1 MTSKSKKNKSVE
13 RTKPDKSK
21 KVEPEIIQIKQPL
34 SRGNQNANSNKNT
47 QVVQI
52 IFPEDTEL
60 RKVKKKKK
68 GKSTATK
75 KREKEREELL
85 NELKQKLEEYDRLQE
100 QAQKLQIQIPEEL
113 GIKVINQGDLKTNDD
128 IANYISDVV
137 NKISRLQQ
145 LIQQS
150 QSSMSSMSSLG
161 GFNRLG
167 AGIINIPTQ
176 PASRPIITPPQPP
189 VPVIPPSKEEDP
201 LDPKKKEELDK
212 IAKELQDKLDSG
224 GGGYAPFV
232 PSQPPGSQEPIKDED
247 LVETKGVQFGNQ
259 RVDIR
264 APRGFVELYNRY
276 RRFLENVAFDTQRN
290 EIMEGIYHIPLD
302 QENDLFNERDGIVRD
317 YRLWF
322 NSLDRNLN
330 AYMLNP
336 SNKIEYE
343 MNRQLG
349 MDSQDRPQDIAK
361 RLFNEQGVK
370 YEEITGGNELPN
382 ITQRIQQGGENPFKK
397 ASDNKA
403 YKDYQIKNAEQTNKL
418 INIRQRLTEI
428 EKSGEIPI
436 PELQELGNRIN
447 KLETEI
453 TNVYNELPPN
463 VRIGV
468 FPAQDAIHDRF
479 NQERI
484 QLGNI
489 QNPPS
494 SQLTPTPQSPNPAVI
509 DPVIDSD
516 EAAIQKLQAYSKKNL
531 PSYTQTIKAS
541 VLQLFGEKFYN
552 EVKQLSAADRRI
564 AIVNK
569 FAEYMRTKDPNWSPP
584 NRADDDA
591 GKVNPQRRMISNTL
605 SPTFMF

>member
-47 QVVQI
+47 QIVQI
-52 IFPEDTEL
+52 VFPEDTEL
-60 RKVKKKKK
+60 RKVKKRKK

-75 KREKEREELL
+75 KKEKEREELL
-85 NELKQKLEEYDRLQE
+85 NQLKQKLEEYDRLQE

-128 IANYISDVV
+128 IANYITDVV
-137 NKISRLQQ
+137 NKIAKLQE
-145 LIQQS
+145 LLQQS

-167 AGIINIPTQ
+167 AGVINFPTQ
-176 PASRPIITPPQPP
+176 PASRPIPAPQ
-189 VPVIPPSKEEDP
+189 VPVIPPSSEEDP
-201 LDPKKKEELDK
+201 LDPTKKAELDK

-224 GGGYAPFV
+224 GDGYAPFT
-232 PSQPPGSQEPIKDED
+232 PSQPPGSQEPIKDDD

-302 QENDLFNERDGIVRD
+302 QENDLFNERDALVKD
-317 YRLWF
+317 YKLWF
-322 NSLDRNLN
+322 ASLDRNLN
-330 AYMLNP
+330 AYMFNP

-343 MNRQLG
+343 MNRQLA

-361 RLFNEQGVK
+361 RLFDEQGVK
-370 YEEITGGNELPN
+370 YTEITGGNELPN
-382 ITQRIQQGGENPFKK
+382 ITQRIQSGGEAPFKK

-403 YKDYQIKNAEQTNKL
+403 YKDYQMKNAEQTNKL

-428 EKSGEIPI
+428 EASGKAPNSS
-436 PELQELGNRIN
+436 ELNELGNKIN

-453 TNVYNELPPN
+453 TNVYNQLPPN

-484 QLGNI
+484 QIGNI

-494 SQLTPTPQSPNPAVI
+494 SPAQPNKPNPAVI

-516 EAAIQKLQAYSKKNL
+516 DAAIKKLQAYSQKNL
-531 PSYTQTIKAS
+531 PSYTQTIKAAI
-541 VLQLFGEKFYN
+541 LQLFGERFYDRVN
-552 EVKQLSAADRRI
+552 SLSPADRRLV
-564 AIVNK
+564 IVNEFSK
-569 FAEYMRTKDPNWSPP
+569 YMRTKDPNWSPP
-584 NRADDDA
+584 NRADESDDA
-591 GKVNPQRRMISNTL
+591 GRVNPERRMVSNTL